1 MDEEASYRVAALP
14 SYLRERLEF
23 LDSVNV
29 EMPHLVTNCFLPV
42 PYRSKTLGYNLIR
55 IFPDELAELFEPGE
69 L

>member
-1 MDEEASYRVAALP
+1 MDEEASYRVAAPP
-14 SYLRERLEF
+14 SYVRERLEF

-29 EMPHLVTNCFLPV
+29 EMPNLVSNCFLPI

-55 IFPDELAELFEPGE
+55 IFSDEFAELFEPGE